1 MRTLQTNAGRED
13 DMRLTTAH
21 LHKLRQENEKLTM
34 LSCYDASFAA
44 LCEAAGV
51 EIFLVGDSLGMVVQG
66 HDSTLPVTMDEM
78 IYHTRCVVRGSKT
91 ALVVGDLPFGS
102 YQRSAE
108 QAFENAAR
116 LMAAG
121 AGMVKLEGGAV
132 MADTVAFLVARGIP
146 VMGHLGLTPQS
157 VHTLG
162 GYRVQGKGEEA
173 AQRIRND
180 AKLLQDAGIAALVL
194 ECVPSG
200 LGKQITEELAIPT
213 IGIGAGPSCSGQ
225 ILILHDMLDVYPG
238 KKAKFV
244 KNYMK
249 GAGSIQEAI
258 QTFVREVKSGAFPT
272 PEYCF
277 S

>member
-1 MRTLQTNAGRED
+1 MRI
-13 DMRLTTAH
+13 TTAN
-21 LHKLRQENEKLTM
+21 LQKLREEGDRITM

-51 EIFLVGDSLGMVVQG
+51 EVFLIGDSLGMVMQG
-66 HDSTLPVTMDEM
+66 HDSTLPVSMEDM
-78 IYHTRCVVRGSKT
+78 IYHTRCVVRGSQR

-102 YQRSAE
+102 YQQSPQ

-121 AGMVKLEGGAV
+121 AGVVKLEGGAI
-132 MADTVAFLVARGIP
+132 MAETVAFLVARGIP

-162 GYRVQGKGEEA
+162 GYRVQGKSEEA
-173 AQRIRND
+173 AQRILQD
-180 AKLLQDAGIAALVL
+180 ARLLQDAGAAALVL
-194 ECVPSG
+194 ECVPVA
-200 LGKQITEELAIPT
+200 LGKQITDALRIPT
-213 IGIGAGPSCSGQ
+213 IGIGAGPHCSGQ
-225 ILILHDMLDVYPG
+225 ILILHDMLDIYPG

-244 KNYMK
+244 KNYMQ
-249 GAGSIQEAI
+249 GASSVQDAV
-258 QTFVREVKSGAFPT
+258 QRFVREVKDGSFPT

-277 S
+277 A

>member
-1 MRTLQTNAGRED
+1 
-13 DMRLTTAH
+13 MRLTTAN
-21 LHKLRQENEKLTM
+21 LLKMRQEGEKMTM
-34 LSCYDASFAA
+34 LSCYDASFAG
-44 LCEAAGV
+44 LCESAGV

-66 HDSTLPVTMDEM
+66 HDSTLPVTMDDM
-78 IYHTRCVVRGSKT
+78 VYHVRCVVRGSQR
-91 ALVVGDLPFGS
+91 AMVVGDLPFGS
-102 YQRSAE
+102 YQQSPQ

-121 AGMVKLEGGAV
+121 AGIVKLEGGAV

-162 GYRVQGKGEEA
+162 GYRVQGKTDEA
-173 AQRIRND
+173 AQRIRNE
-180 AKLLQDAGIAALVL
+180 AKLLQDAGAAAIVL
-194 ECVPSG
+194 ECVPSP
-200 LGKQITEELAIPT
+200 LGKQITEDLAIPT
-213 IGIGAGPSCSGQ
+213 IGIGGGPDCSGQ
-225 ILILHDMLDVYPG
+225 ILILHDMLDIYPG

-249 GAGSIQEAI
+249 GAASIHEAV
-258 QTFVREVKSGAFPT
+258 QSFVREVKSGAFPT

-277 S
+277 A

>member
-1 MRTLQTNAGRED
+1 MRITIP
-13 DMRLTTAH
+13 H
-21 LHKLRQENEKLTM
+21 LMKLRAAGEKITM

-51 EIFLVGDSLGMVVQG
+51 EMFLVGDSLGMTVQG
-66 HDSTLPVTMDEM
+66 HDSTLPVSLDDMV
-78 IYHTRCVVRGSKT
+78 YHTRCVVRGSSRT
-91 ALVVGDLPFGS
+91 MVVGDLPFGS
-102 YQRSAE
+102 YQESPQ
-108 QAFENAAR
+108 QAFASAAR

-162 GYRVQGKGEEA
+162 GYRVQGKTEDA
-173 AQRIRND
+173 AQRLLDD
-180 AKLLQDAGIAALVL
+180 AKLLQEAGAASLVL
-194 ECVPSG
+194 ECVPSPVG
-200 LGKQITEELAIPT
+200 RQVTEALSIPT
-213 IGIGAGPSCSGQ
+213 IGIGGGPHCDGQ

-244 KNYMK
+244 KNYMQ
-249 GAGSIQEAI
+249 GAASIQEAI
-258 QTFVREVKSGAFPT
+258 QNYVREVKSGAFPS

>member
-1 MRTLQTNAGRED
+1 MRV
-13 DMRLTTAH
+13 TTANLLKMRH
-21 LHKLRQENEKLTM
+21 EGEKITM

-51 EIFLVGDSLGMVVQG
+51 ELFLVGDSLGMVVQG
-66 HDSTLPVTMDEM
+66 HDSTLPVSMDEM
-78 IYHTRCVVRGSKT
+78 VYHTRCVVRGSQR

-102 YQRSAE
+102 YQQSPQ
-108 QAFENAAR
+108 QAFANAAE

-132 MADTVAFLVARGIP
+132 MAETVAFLVERGIP

-162 GYRVQGKGEEA
+162 GYRVQGKTEEA
-173 AQRIRND
+173 AQRILRE
-180 AKLLQDAGIAALVL
+180 AKLLQDAGAAALVL
-194 ECVPSG
+194 ECVPSP
-200 LGKQITEELAIPT
+200 LGKQITQELTIPT
-213 IGIGAGPSCSGQ
+213 IGIGGGPDCSGQ
-225 ILILHDMLDVYPG
+225 ILILHDMLDIYPG

-249 GAGSIQEAI
+249 GAASVQEAV
-258 QTFVREVKSGAFPT
+258 QNFVREVKSGAFPT

-277 S
+277 A

>member
-1 MRTLQTNAGRED
+1 MRITIP
-13 DMRLTTAH
+13 H
-21 LHKLRQENEKLTM
+21 LMKLRAAGEKITM

-51 EIFLVGDSLGMVVQG
+51 EMFLVGDSLGMTVQG
-66 HDSTLPVTMDEM
+66 HDSTLPVSLDDMV
-78 IYHTRCVVRGSKT
+78 YHTRCVVRGSSRT
-91 ALVVGDLPFGS
+91 LVVGDLPFGS
-102 YQRSAE
+102 YQESPQ
-108 QAFENAAR
+108 QAFASAAR

-132 MADTVAFLVARGIP
+132 MAETVAFLVARGIP

-162 GYRVQGKGEEA
+162 GYRVQGKTEDA
-173 AQRIRND
+173 ALRLLED
-180 AKLLQDAGIAALVL
+180 AKLLQEAGAASLVL
-194 ECVPSG
+194 ECVPSTV
-200 LGKQITEELAIPT
+200 GKQVTEALSIPT
-213 IGIGAGPSCSGQ
+213 IGIGGGPHCDGQ

-244 KNYMK
+244 KNYMQ
-249 GAGSIQEAI
+249 GAASIQEAI
-258 QTFVREVKSGAFPT
+258 QNYVREVKSGAFPS

>member
-1 MRTLQTNAGRED
+1 VA
-13 DMRLTTAH
+13 
-21 LHKLRQENEKLTM
+21 
-34 LSCYDASFAA
+34 
-44 LCEAAGV
+44 
-51 EIFLVGDSLGMVVQG
+51 
-66 HDSTLPVTMDEM
+66 
-78 IYHTRCVVRGSKT
+78 RGSKT

-102 YQRSAE
+102 YQRSCE

-173 AQRIRND
+173 AQRIRDD

-200 LGKQITEELAIPT
+200 LGQQITEELSAPT

-238 KKAKFV
+238 KKARFV

-249 GAGSIQEAI
+249 GAGSIHEAI

>member
-1 MRTLQTNAGRED
+1 MRITIP
-13 DMRLTTAH
+13 H
-21 LHKLRQENEKLTM
+21 LMKLRAAGEKITM

-51 EIFLVGDSLGMVVQG
+51 EMFLVGDSLGMTVQG
-66 HDSTLPVTMDEM
+66 HDSTLPVSLDDMV
-78 IYHTRCVVRGSKT
+78 YHTRCVVRGSSRT
-91 ALVVGDLPFGS
+91 LVVGDLPFGS
-102 YQRSAE
+102 YQESPQ
-108 QAFENAAR
+108 QAFASAAR

-162 GYRVQGKGEEA
+162 GYRVQGKTEDA
-173 AQRIRND
+173 AQRLLED
-180 AKLLQDAGIAALVL
+180 AKLLQDAGAASLVL
-194 ECVPSG
+194 ECVPSAV
-200 LGKQITEELAIPT
+200 GKLVTEALSIPT
-213 IGIGAGPSCSGQ
+213 IGIGGGPHCDGQ

-244 KNYMK
+244 KNYMQ
-249 GAGSIQEAI
+249 GSASIQEAI
-258 QTFVREVKSGAFPT
+258 QKYVSEVKSGAFPS

>member
-1 MRTLQTNAGRED
+1 MRITTTDLQ
-13 DMRLTTAH
+13 
-21 LHKLRQENEKLTM
+21 KLRQSNEKITM

-66 HDSTLPVTMDEM
+66 HDSTLPVTMDDM
-78 IYHTRCVVRGSKT
+78 IYHTRCVVRGSQRP
-91 ALVVGDLPFGS
+91 LVVGDLPFGS
-102 YQRSAE
+102 YQQSPQ

-121 AGMVKLEGGAV
+121 AGMIKLEGGAI
-132 MADTVAFLVARGIP
+132 MADTVAFLVERGIP

-162 GYRVQGKGEEA
+162 GYRVQGKTDEA
-173 AQRIRND
+173 AERIRRD

-194 ECVPSG
+194 ECVPTG
-200 LGKQITEELAIPT
+200 LGKQITEELAVPT
-213 IGIGAGPSCSGQ
+213 IGIGGGPHCSGQ

-249 GAGSIQEAI
+249 GAGSIQEAV
-258 QTFVREVKSGAFPT
+258 QAFVREVKTGAFPT

-277 S
+277 A

>member
-1 MRTLQTNAGRED
+1 MRISIP
-13 DMRLTTAH
+13 H
-21 LHKLRQENEKLTM
+21 LMKLRAAGEKITM

-51 EIFLVGDSLGMVVQG
+51 EMFLVGDSLGMTVQG
-66 HDSTLPVTMDEM
+66 HDSTLPVSLDDMV
-78 IYHTRCVVRGSKT
+78 YHTRCVVRGSSRT
-91 ALVVGDLPFGS
+91 LVVGDLPFGS
-102 YQRSAE
+102 YQE
-108 QAFENAAR
+108 KPQQAFASAAR

-132 MADTVAFLVARGIP
+132 MADTVVFLVARGIP
-146 VMGHLGLTPQS
+146 VLGSLGLTPQS

-162 GYRVQGKGEEA
+162 GYRVQGKTEDA
-173 AQRIRND
+173 AQRLVED
-180 AKLLQDAGIAALVL
+180 AKLLQDAGAASLVL
-194 ECVPSG
+194 ECVPSPV
-200 LGKQITEELAIPT
+200 GKQVTEALSIPT
-213 IGIGAGPSCSGQ
+213 IGIGGGPHCDGQ

-244 KNYMK
+244 KNYMQ
-249 GAGSIQEAI
+249 GATSIREAI
-258 QTFVREVKSGAFPT
+258 QRYVSEVKSGAFPS

>member
-1 MRTLQTNAGRED
+1 MRITTTDLQ
-13 DMRLTTAH
+13 
-21 LHKLRQENEKLTM
+21 KLRQSNEKIAM

-66 HDSTLPVTMDEM
+66 HDSTLPVTMDDM
-78 IYHTRCVVRGSKT
+78 VYHTRCVARGSKR

-102 YQRSAE
+102 YQQSPQ

-121 AGMVKLEGGAV
+121 AGMVKLEGGAI
-132 MADTVAFLVARGIP
+132 MAKTVAFLVQRGIP

-162 GYRVQGKGEEA
+162 GYRVQGKTDEA
-173 AQRIRND
+173 AERIRSD
-180 AKLLQDAGIAALVL
+180 ARLLQDAGMAALVL
-194 ECVPSG
+194 ECVPTG
-200 LGKQITEELAIPT
+200 LGKQITEELAVPT
-213 IGIGAGPSCSGQ
+213 LGIGGGPHCSGQ

-244 KNYMK
+244 KNYIK
-249 GAGSIQEAI
+249 GAGSIQEAV
-258 QTFVREVKSGAFPT
+258 QAFVREVKSGAFPT

-277 S
+277 A

>member
-1 MRTLQTNAGRED
+1 MRITIP
-13 DMRLTTAH
+13 H
-21 LHKLRQENEKLTM
+21 LMKLRAAGEKITM

-51 EIFLVGDSLGMVVQG
+51 EMFLVGDSLGMTVQG
-66 HDSTLPVTMDEM
+66 HDSTLPVSLDDMV
-78 IYHTRCVVRGSKT
+78 YHTRCVVRGSSRT
-91 ALVVGDLPFGS
+91 LVVGDLPFGA
-102 YQRSAE
+102 YQESPQ
-108 QAFENAAR
+108 QAFASAAR

-132 MADTVAFLVARGIP
+132 MAETVAFLVARGIP

-162 GYRVQGKGEEA
+162 GYRVQGKTDDA
-173 AQRIRND
+173 AQRLLDD
-180 AKLLQDAGIAALVL
+180 AKLLQEAGAASLVL
-194 ECVPSG
+194 ECVPSPVG
-200 LGKQITEELAIPT
+200 RQVTEALSIPT
-213 IGIGAGPSCSGQ
+213 IGIGGGPHCDGQ

-244 KNYMK
+244 KNYMQ
-249 GAGSIQEAI
+249 GAASIQEAI
-258 QTFVREVKSGAFPT
+258 QNYVREVKSGAFPS

>member
-1 MRTLQTNAGRED
+1 MRI
-13 DMRLTTAH
+13 TTRD
-21 LHKLRQENEKLTM
+21 LLKMRQEGEKITM

-51 EIFLVGDSLGMVVQG
+51 ELFLIGDSLGMTIQG
-66 HDSTLPVTMDEM
+66 HDSTLPVSLDDVV
-78 IYHTRCVVRGSKT
+78 YHTRCVVRGSKRPM
-91 ALVVGDLPFGS
+91 VVGDLPFGS
-102 YQRSAE
+102 YQESPQ
-108 QAFENAAR
+108 QAFASAAK

-121 AGMVKLEGGAV
+121 AGIVKLEGGEV
-132 MADTVAFLVARGIP
+132 MAETVRFLVDRGIP

-162 GYRVQGKGEEA
+162 GYRVQGKTEEA
-173 AQRIRND
+173 AQRIVRE
-180 AKLLQDAGIAALVL
+180 AKALQDAGAAALVL

-200 LGKQITEELAIPT
+200 LGKQITQELSIPT
-213 IGIGAGPSCSGQ
+213 IGIGGGPDCSGQ
-225 ILILHDMLDVYPG
+225 ILILHDMLDIYPG

-249 GAGSIQEAI
+249 GAASVQEAV
-258 QTFVREVKSGAFPT
+258 QNFVREVKSGAFPT

-277 S
+277 A